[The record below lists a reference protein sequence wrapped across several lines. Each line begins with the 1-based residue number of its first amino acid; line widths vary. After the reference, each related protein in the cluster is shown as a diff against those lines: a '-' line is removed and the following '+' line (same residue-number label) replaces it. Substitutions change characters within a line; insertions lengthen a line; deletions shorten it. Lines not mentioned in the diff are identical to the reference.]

1 MPLHVKEQSLSF
13 FFLRENF
20 VSRLSFR
27 HSLFISLKNS
37 LSQENFAGIPPE
49 KNRIFEIT
57 PSFLF
62 FYLSISFFLT
72 ENRSFQGFVARNVFT
87 WCIFTKTGWTVQR
100 LKSQLRGS
108 KIWTGILKSVISG
121 TGETWVKGKER
132 KIDKEIFARKF
143 IDP

>member
-1 MPLHVKEQSLSF
+1 MVSFFLLLEREFRISIVILSF
-13 FFLRENF
+13 SVYISQKFIIAGK
-20 VSRLSFR
+20 FR
-27 HSLFISLKNS
+27 RIL
-37 LSQENFAGIPPE
+37 PE
-49 KNRIFEIT
+49 KNRNFEIT

-72 ENRSFQGFVARNVFT
+72 KNRSFQGFVAGNVFT
-87 WCIFTKTGWTVQR
+87 SCIFTRTGWTVQR

>member
-1 MPLHVKEQSLSF
+1 MVSFFLLLEREFRISIVILSF
-13 FFLRENF
+13 SVYISQKFIIAGK
-20 VSRLSFR
+20 FR
-27 HSLFISLKNS
+27 RIL
-37 LSQENFAGIPPE
+37 PE
-49 KNRIFEIT
+49 KNRNFEIT

-87 WCIFTKTGWTVQR
+87 SCIFTRTGWTVQR
-100 LKSQLRGS
+100 LKSQLPGS

>member
-1 MPLHVKEQSLSF
+1 MVSFFLLLEREFRISIVILSF
-13 FFLRENF
+13 SVYISQKFIIAGK
-20 VSRLSFR
+20 FR
-27 HSLFISLKNS
+27 RIL
-37 LSQENFAGIPPE
+37 PE
-49 KNRIFEIT
+49 KNRNFEIT

-87 WCIFTKTGWTVQR
+87 SCIFTRTGWTVQR